1 MLNETKINE
10 IKNQINLAIRSEKM
24 SREHVVKAFELLAD
38 IQQTTAV
45 APIAARFGKPV
56 KLPVVAPVR
65 KPAANSRKDK
75 LLTALRIRVYP
86 VTINTLAS
94 DAGITKASAYTYIKE
109 LRQDGY
115 AIKSIRAGTRKGKY
129 QLARK
134 GA

>member
-1 MLNETKINE
+1 MLDQ
-10 IKNQINLAIRSEKM
+10 IKTQLTLATRSDKM
-24 SREHVVKAFELLAD
+24 SREHVEKAAELLAAYID
-38 IQQTTAV
+38 NKEKAMTRLFA
-45 APIAARFGKPV
+45 KP
-56 KLPVVAPVR
+56 LPRATRP
-65 KPAANSRKDK
+65 NSGKDK

-115 AIKSIRAGTRKGKY
+115 AIESIRAGTRKGKY

>member
-1 MLNETKINE
+1 MLDQ
-10 IKNQINLAIRSEKM
+10 IKTQLTLATRSDKM
-24 SREHVVKAFELLAD
+24 SREHVEKAAELLAAYID
-38 IQQTTAV
+38 NKEKAMT
-45 APIAARFGKPV
+45 RFFAKPV
-56 KLPVVAPVR
+56 TRATRP
-65 KPAANSRKDK
+65 NSGKDK

-115 AIKSIRAGTRKGKY
+115 AIESIRAGTRKGKY
-129 QLARK
+129 QLARR

>member
-1 MLNETKINE
+1 MLDQ
-10 IKNQINLAIRSEKM
+10 IKTQLTLATRSDKM
-24 SREHVVKAFELLAD
+24 SREHVEKAAELLAAYID
-38 IQQTTAV
+38 NKEKAMT
-45 APIAARFGKPV
+45 RFFAKPV
-56 KLPVVAPVR
+56 ARTK
-65 KPAANSRKDK
+65 KDA
-75 LLTALRIRVYP
+75 LLAVLERRVYP

-115 AIKSIRAGTRKGKY
+115 AIESIRAGTRKGKY

>member
-1 MLNETKINE
+1 MLDQ
-10 IKNQINLAIRSEKM
+10 IKNQLTLATRSDKM
-24 SREHVVKAFELLAD
+24 SREHVEKAAELLAAYID
-38 IQQTTAV
+38 NKEKAMTRLFVRPV
-45 APIAARFGKPV
+45 ARTMRPNSGK
-56 KLPVVAPVR
+56 A
-65 KPAANSRKDK
+65 K

-115 AIKSIRAGTRKGKY
+115 AIESIRAGTRKGKY

>member
-1 MLNETKINE
+1 MLDQ
-10 IKNQINLAIRSEKM
+10 IKTQLTLATRSDKM
-24 SREHVVKAFELLAD
+24 SREHVEKAAELLAAYID
-38 IQQTTAV
+38 NNNKKAITRLFVQ
-45 APIAARFGKPV
+45 PV
-56 KLPVVAPVR
+56 TRATRP
-65 KPAANSRKDK
+65 NSGKDK

-115 AIKSIRAGTRKGKY
+115 AIENIRAGTRKGKY